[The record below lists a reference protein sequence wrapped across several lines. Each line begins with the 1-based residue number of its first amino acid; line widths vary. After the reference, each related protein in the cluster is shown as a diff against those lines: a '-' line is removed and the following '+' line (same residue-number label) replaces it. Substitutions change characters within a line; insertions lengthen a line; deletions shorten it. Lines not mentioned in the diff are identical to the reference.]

1 MNIFKKKETKNKFNS
16 TGMIC
21 MLQGVIG
28 NNQKV
33 VNILEDSLVEEN
45 VDYETVIK
53 KSIELLN
60 DSITALN
67 AGIRALT

>member
-21 MLQGVIG
+21 MLQGAIG

-45 VDYETVIK
+45 VDYEIVIK